1 MVGCRTVPTLG
12 ILQRRETDHHDV
24 GVRANTRKGLDL
36 LPPKNQFPAK
46 RQQGRQYL
54 RSISAPN
61 DGVNFRLPEM
71 VGGQMRS
78 VVPWSR
84 IFNGKE
90 ELLAIN
96 TDYDQPKTA
105 WVTIDDELH
114 QAGDGLKCI
123 YSTDVAQ
130 VGQSVTV
137 EARNGKA
144 VLLTVPAAGFVIF
157 E

>member
-1 MVGCRTVPTLG
+1 
-12 ILQRRETDHHDV
+12 
-24 GVRANTRKGLDL
+24 
-36 LPPKNQFPAK
+36 
-46 RQQGRQYL
+46 
-54 RSISAPN
+54 
-61 DGVNFRLPEM
+61 
-71 VGGQMRS
+71 MRS

-130 VGQSVTV
+130 IGQSVKV
-137 EARNGKA
+137 EERNGKA
-144 VLLTVPAAGFVIF
+144 MLITVPAAGFVIF